1 MKPPLIDQVVSGSC
15 RHAWL
20 VAVLGLLLAVGSV
33 YYCIH
38 HFALTANTDQL
49 ISPNLPWR
57 RTAATF
63 SKAFPQTSDVTAVV
77 IDGATPEIADS
88 AAARLAA
95 ALAARKDM
103 FYSVKRPDAGPF
115 FQKNG
120 LMLLP
125 LPEVQKTLSQLTRAQ
140 AFLGPL
146 AADPSLRGVMSTLS
160 TVLMGV
166 NQGQAKLSDIDA
178 PMKSLTVALGKV
190 EAGKPAFFSWRS
202 LLAGGG
208 SSDHETAGTRQFIL
222 VKPKLDFGSLEPG
235 AKSGDLIHAIARQ
248 QGLDA
253 AHGVQVRLTGDVP
266 LADEQFGSLMD
277 RAWLMGGAMAGSIL
291 LMLWLAV
298 RSVRIMACILAV
310 TIVGLIITAAGGLLA
325 VHRFNLIS
333 VAFIP
338 LFVGLGVDFG
348 IQFSVRYKAERLTHP
363 DLSTALAAAGRGV
376 GGSLALAAAAIA
388 VAFFT
393 FIPTSYSG
401 VSELGVI
408 AGFGMVVAF
417 VLAVTLLPALL
428 MLVRPPGETA
438 EVGFRSLEPVDVY
451 LVDHRRR
458 VLIGFGVAALVCLAA
473 LPLLRFDFDP
483 LHMENPHGEAMATIL
498 DLIKVPDETPNTID
512 VLEPSLSAANA
523 MAARLSALPQV
534 EHALTLSTF
543 VPDQQPEKLAA
554 ISDAALLLGPTLD
567 PFLTQP
573 PSTDAEVVQSLQSV
587 ALALRQAAAPTAA
600 PEARDDARTLADV
613 LQRLAAGPPAWRAQ
627 AAQTLVT
634 PLGPLFAQI
643 RALLQASPVTMANLP
658 PELVREWVSADG
670 QARVQVFPKGD
681 SNDNRALVQFSRAVR
696 KIAPNATGTPI
707 TIQEAGATIVSAFVE
722 AFILSFIATIILL
735 LIVLRRLRDVVLTT
749 VPILLTGL
757 LTLATCG
764 LIGQPLNYANI
775 IALPLLFGIGVAF
788 NIYFVIAWRNG
799 ETNLLRSSLARAVIF
814 SALTTGASF
823 GSLWLSGH
831 PGTASM
837 GKVLLI
843 SLFWVL
849 VTALLFEPALLG
861 PPPVEKAGAP
871 VPHG

>member
-1 MKPPLIDQVVSGSC
+1 VKPPLIDRVVSGSC

-20 VAVLGLLLAVGSV
+20 VAMIGLLLAAGSV
-33 YYCIH
+33 YYCVN

-49 ISPNLPWR
+49 ISPKLPWR
-57 RTAATF
+57 RTAAAF
-63 SKAFPQTSDVTAVV
+63 SKIFPQTTDVTAVV
-77 IDGATPEIADS
+77 IDGATPEIADA
-88 AAARLAA
+88 AAARLAS

-103 FYSVKRPDAGPF
+103 FNSVVRPDSGPF

-125 LPEVQKTLSQLTRAQ
+125 LPQVEKTLGQLTQAQ

-160 TVLMGV
+160 TVLLGV
-166 NQGQAKLSDIDA
+166 NQGQAKLSDIDG
-178 PMKSLTVALGKV
+178 PMKSLADALGKV
-190 EAGKPAFFSWRS
+190 EAGKPAFFSWQT
-202 LLAGGG
+202 LLAGRDSPGPRL
-208 SSDHETAGTRQFIL
+208 TRQFIL
-222 VKPKLDFGSLEPG
+222 VKPKLDFGALEPG
-235 AKSGDLIHAIARQ
+235 AQSGDLIHTIARQ

-266 LADEQFGSLMD
+266 LADEQFGSLLD
-277 RAWLMGGAMAGSIL
+277 RVWLMVAAMVGSIL

-298 RSVRIMACILAV
+298 RSLRIMACILGV
-310 TIVGLIITAAGGLLA
+310 TIIGLVITAAGGLLA

-348 IQFSVRYKAERLTHP
+348 IQFSVRYKAERLVHP
-363 DLSTALAAAGRGV
+363 DLPTALTAAGRGV

-388 VAFFT
+388 VGFFT

-428 MLVRPPGETA
+428 TLVRPRGETA
-438 EVGFRSLEPVDVY
+438 EVGFNSLAPLDVF

-458 VLIGFGVAALVCLAA
+458 VLIGFGVAALVCIAA

-483 LHMENPHGEAMATIL
+483 LHMENPRGEAMATVL
-498 DLIKVPDETPNTID
+498 DLMKDPDETPNTID
-512 VLEPSLSAANA
+512 VVEPSLAAANA
-523 MAARLSALPQV
+523 VAAKLSSLPQV
-534 EHALTLSTF
+534 AHALTLSTF
-543 VPDQQPEKLAA
+543 VPDRQTEKLTA
-554 ISDAALLLGPTLD
+554 ISNAALLLGPTLD

-573 PSTDAEVVQSLQSV
+573 PPTDAEVVQSLQSV
-587 ALALRQAAAPTAA
+587 AVGLRQAAASAA
-600 PEARDDARTLADV
+600 SAEARDDAHTLADR
-613 LQRLAAGPPAWRAQ
+613 LQRLAAGPPQWRAQ

-643 RALLQASPVTMANLP
+643 RALLQASPVAMSDLP
-658 PELVREWVSADG
+658 PDLVREWVAPDG

-681 SNDNRALVQFSRAVR
+681 TNDNRVLVQFSNAVR

-707 TIQEAGATIVSAFVE
+707 TIQEAGATIVGAFVE

-757 LTLATCG
+757 LTLATCA
-764 LIGQPLNYANI
+764 LVGQPLNYANI
-775 IALPLLFGIGVAF
+775 IAFPLLFGIGVAF

-823 GSLWLSGH
+823 GSLWISGH

-861 PPPVEKAGAP
+861 PAP
-871 VPHG
+871 VKKAA

>member
-1 MKPPLIDQVVSGSC
+1 MKPPLIDRVVSASC
-15 RHAWL
+15 RRPWL
-20 VAVLGLLLAVGSV
+20 VALIGLVLAAGSIG
-33 YYCIH
+33 YCMT
-38 HFALTANTDQL
+38 HFALTADTNQL
-49 ISPNLPWR
+49 ISPDLPWR

-63 SKAFPQTSDVTAVV
+63 NKAFSQTSDVTAVV
-77 IDGATPEIADS
+77 VDGATPEIAE
-88 AAARLAA
+88 AATGRLTQ
-95 ALAARKDM
+95 ALIARKDM
-103 FYSVKRPDAGPF
+103 FYSVARPNSGPF
-115 FQKNG
+115 FDKNG

-125 LPEVQKTLSQLTRAQ
+125 LPQVETTLGQLTQAQ

-160 TVLMGV
+160 TVLTGV
-166 NQGQAKLSDIDA
+166 AHGQAKLSDIDT
-178 PMKSLTVALGKV
+178 PMKRLADALGAI
-190 EAGKPAFFSWRS
+190 EAGKPAFFSWQA
-202 LLAGGG
+202 LLAGGP
-208 SSDHETAGTRQFIL
+208 DAGPRLTRQFIL
-222 VKPKLDFGSLEPG
+222 VKPRLDFSSLQPG
-235 AKSGDLIHAIARQ
+235 AESGALIHQIARQ

-253 AHGVQVRLTGDVP
+253 AHGVEVRLTGDVP
-266 LADEQFGSLMD
+266 LADEQFGSLLD
-277 RAWLMGGAMAGSIL
+277 RVWLMVGAMVASIL
-291 LMLWLAV
+291 VMLWLAV

-310 TIVGLIITAAGGLLA
+310 TIIGLVITAAAGLLA

-348 IQFSVRYKAERLTHP
+348 IQFSVRYKAERLVHG
-363 DLSTALAAAGRGV
+363 DLRQALAAAGRGV

-388 VAFFT
+388 VGFFT

-417 VLAVTLLPALL
+417 ALAVTLLPALL
-428 MLVRPPGETA
+428 TLVRPPGETA
-438 EVGFRSLEPVDVY
+438 EVGFQALAPLDVY

-458 VLIGFGVAALVCLAA
+458 VLIGFGVAALVCVAA

-483 LHMENPHGEAMATIL
+483 LHMENPHLEAMATVL
-498 DLIKVPDETPNTID
+498 DLMKDPDETPNTID
-512 VLEPSLSAANA
+512 ILEPSLSAADA
-523 MAARLSALPQV
+523 VAARLSQAPEV
-534 EHALTLSTF
+534 AHALTLSTF
-543 VPDQQPEKLAA
+543 VPDQQTEKLAA
-554 ISDAALLLGPTLD
+554 ISNAAFLLGPTLD
-567 PFLTQP
+567 PFAIQP
-573 PSTDAEVVQSLQSV
+573 PPSDADVVQSLTSV
-587 ALALRQAAAPTAA
+587 ANALRQAASTAPASQG
-600 PEARDDARTLADV
+600 EARQDAGRLADA

-627 AAQTLVT
+627 AAQTLVA

-643 RALLQASPVTMANLP
+643 RDLLQASPVTMASLP
-658 PELVREWVSADG
+658 PNLVRDWVAPNG
-670 QARVQVFPKGD
+670 QARIQVFPKGD
-681 SNDNRALVQFSRAVR
+681 SNDNRVLVRFSKAVR
-696 KIAPNATGTPI
+696 RIAPNATGTPI
-707 TIQEAGATIVSAFVE
+707 TIQEAGATIVGAFVE

-735 LIVLRRLRDVVLTT
+735 LIVLRRARDVVLTM

-757 LTLATCG
+757 LTLATCA

-775 IALPLLFGIGVAF
+775 IAFPLLFGIGVAF

-799 ETNLLRSSLARAVIF
+799 ETHLLRSSLARAVIF

-861 PPPVEKAGAP
+861 PPSAKGTK
-871 VPHG
+871 

>member
-1 MKPPLIDQVVSGSC
+1 MKPPLIDRVVSASC

-20 VAVLGLLLAVGSV
+20 VALLGLALGVGSV
-33 YYCIH
+33 FYCKS
-38 HFALTANTDQL
+38 HFALTADTNQL
-49 ISPNLPWR
+49 ISPDLAWR
-57 RTAATF
+57 RTAAAF
-63 SKAFPQTSDVTAVV
+63 DKAFPQTSDVTAVV
-77 IDGATPEIADS
+77 VDGATPEIA
-88 AAARLAA
+88 AAAASRLAA

-103 FYSVKRPDAGPF
+103 FHAVDRPESGPF

-120 LMLLP
+120 LLLLP
-125 LPEVQKTLSQLTRAQ
+125 LPQVEKTLGQLTQAQ

-146 AADPSLRGVMSTLS
+146 AADPSLRGVMTTLS

-166 NQGQAKLSDIDA
+166 NQGQAKLSDIDT
-178 PMKSLTVALGKV
+178 PMRTLADTLSKI
-190 EAGKPAFFSWRS
+190 EAGRPAFFSWQA
-202 LLAGGG
+202 LLSGG
-208 SSDHETAGTRQFIL
+208 SDGASPGPRLTRQFIL
-222 VKPKLDFGSLEPG
+222 VKPKLDYGSLEPG
-235 AKSGDLIHAIARQ
+235 AQSGALIHQIARQ

-266 LADEQFGSLMD
+266 LADEQFGSLLD
-277 RAWLMGGAMAGSIL
+277 RVWLMVGAMAGSIL
-291 LMLWLAV
+291 IMLWLAV
-298 RSVRIMACILAV
+298 RSVRIMACILIV
-310 TIVGLIITAAGGLLA
+310 TIIGLVITAAGGLMA

-348 IQFSVRYKAERLTHP
+348 IQFSVRYKAERLVHS
-363 DLSTALAAAGRGV
+363 DLKTALTAAGHGV

-388 VAFFT
+388 VGFFT

-401 VSELGVI
+401 VSELGII

-417 VLAVTLLPALL
+417 ALAVILLPALL
-428 MLVRPPGETA
+428 TLVRPPGETA
-438 EVGFRSLEPVDVY
+438 EVGFQSLAPLDTY

-458 VLIGFGVAALVCLAA
+458 VLIGFGVAGLVCLAA
-473 LPLLRFDFDP
+473 LPFLRFDFDP
-483 LHMENPHGEAMATIL
+483 LHMENPHGEAMATVL
-498 DLIKVPDETPNTID
+498 NLMTDPDETPNTISI
-512 VLEPSLSAANA
+512 VEPSLSAADTLA
-523 MAARLSALPQV
+523 TRLSALPQV
-534 EHALTLSTF
+534 AHALTLSTF

-554 ISDAALLLGPTLD
+554 IANAALLLGPTID
-567 PFLTQP
+567 PFSTLP
-573 PSTDAEVVQSLQSV
+573 PPTDAEVVQSLQSV
-587 ALALRQAAAPTAA
+587 ASGLRQAAASPTATTD
-600 PEARDDARTLADV
+600 ARDDARRLADA

-627 AAQTLVT
+627 AARAIVT
-634 PLGPLFAQI
+634 PLGPLFTQI
-643 RALLQASPVTMANLP
+643 RALLQAGPVTMASLP
-658 PELVREWVSADG
+658 PELVRQWVSPG
-670 QARVQVFPKGD
+670 GLARIQVFPKGD
-681 SNDNRALVQFSRAVR
+681 SNDNRVLVQFTDAVR
-696 KIAPNATGTPI
+696 KLAPNATGTPI
-707 TIQEAGATIVSAFVE
+707 TIQEAGATIVGAFVE

-735 LIVLRRLRDVVLTT
+735 GLVLRRLRDVILTM

-757 LTLATCG
+757 LTLATCA
-764 LIGQPLNYANI
+764 LVGQPLNYANI
-775 IALPLLFGIGVAF
+775 IAFPLLFGIGVAF

-861 PPPVEKAGAP
+861 PPPARKGA
-871 VPHG
+871 